1 MAFKLDLE
9 VMAHD
14 IDVNCHATP
23 TAVVRY
29 LQETVDRNLLCC
41 KPTYQDLLA
50 QNLSFIVSRT
60 ALQVHRPL
68 KEYEKITVETW
79 ATESRTATFPR
90 SFVIKSGEEIVVECL
105 MIWAL
110 VNTEEQRLLRGSEFS
125 VAGYGTGEALELSIP
140 TRFKIPADANLTKCG
155 DRVIMYSDID
165 RNLHMNNTKYFDML
179 FDYIPDREKVY
190 MSSCLINYVSEAHY
204 GSKIEIFIGEAEPSD
219 DGETFYTFRTVSD
232 GKVNIEA
239 KIGVR
244 YI

>member
-1 MAFKLDLE
+1 MAFRLDLE
-9 VMAHD
+9 VMSHD
-14 IDVNCHATP
+14 IDVNCNATP
-23 TAVVRY
+23 TSVVRY

-41 KPTYQDLLA
+41 KPTYQELLA
-50 QNLSFIVSRT
+50 QNLSFLVSRT

-90 SFVIKSGEEIVVECL
+90 SFVIKSCEEVVAECL

-110 VNTEEQRLLRGSEFS
+110 VNTKEQKLLRGSEFS
-125 VAGYGTGEALELSIP
+125 VAGYGTGDAIELSIP
-140 TRFKIPADANLTKCG
+140 TRFKIAADVQLTKCG
-155 DRVIMYSDID
+155 DKIIMYSDID
-165 RNLHMNNTKYFDML
+165 RNFHMNNTKYFDTI
-179 FDYIPDREKVY
+179 FDYVPDREKVY
-190 MSSCLINYVSEAHY
+190 MSSCLMNYVSEAHY
-204 GSKIEIFIGEAEPSD
+204 GSRIEIFISEAEITES
-219 DGETFYTFRTVSD
+219 GETFYYFRTISD